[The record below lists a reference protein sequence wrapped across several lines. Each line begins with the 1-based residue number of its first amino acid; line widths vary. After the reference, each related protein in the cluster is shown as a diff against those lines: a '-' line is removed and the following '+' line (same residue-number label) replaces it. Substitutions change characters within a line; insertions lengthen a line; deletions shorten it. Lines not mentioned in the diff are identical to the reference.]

1 MLDLLLSGDFNTF
14 IKEFLTAYGYYAIL
28 ILTFLEGETI
38 VLLAGA
44 VAATT
49 GALHP
54 GLVILCAFIG
64 SCTSDQ
70 IMFCIGKYF
79 GPRVLKKFP
88 RLNTNV
94 DRASRL
100 IKKYDIL
107 LILGFRFVYGVRNI
121 TPIMLGISHVPHFKF
136 SSLNIIG
143 ALVWASSFTAG
154 GYYAAKGFGKIRD
167 TFGTGALYTIIFI
180 LVVTG
185 LILYIRYRQNKKK
198 AFELAEKGRKA
209 IQAKQLC
216 DESENKADQE
226 PQVAIIMKNSVSDPH
241 DEGMTD
247 NHTTDNDVRSS
258 TNQVSPAQTST
269 NQADTNSK
277 ATEGNPMSS
286 SHDSP
291 GKGK

>member
-44 VAATT
+44 MAATT

-70 IMFCIGKYF
+70 IMFCIGKFF
-79 GPRVLKKFP
+79 GPKVLKKFP

-121 TPIMLGISHVPHFKF
+121 TPIMLGISHVPHLKF

-143 ALVWASSFTAG
+143 ALVWAASFTAG
-154 GYYAAKGFGKIRD
+154 GYYAAIGFEKIRE
-167 TFGTGALYTIIFI
+167 TIGTGALFTIIF
-180 LVVTG
+180 LLAVTG

-198 AFELAEKGRKA
+198 ALELAEKGRKA
-209 IQAKQLC
+209 LLAKEQ
-216 DESENKADQE
+216 DNGDTSSVEKE
-226 PQVAIIMKNSVSDPH
+226 PQVDIIMNNSVSPTAP
-241 DEGMTD
+241 EGAE
-247 NHTTDNDVRSS
+247 NP
-258 TNQVSPAQTST
+258 SPA
-269 NQADTNSK
+269 SK
-277 ATEGNPMSS
+277 TASAGRATESELKS
-286 SHDSP
+286 KSDR
-291 GKGK
+291 

>member
-1 MLDLLLSGDFNTF
+1 MLDLLLSGDINTF

-54 GLVILCAFIG
+54 GLVILCAFVG

-79 GPRVLKKFP
+79 GPKVLKKFP

-185 LILYIRYRQNKKK
+185 LILYLRYRQNKKK
-198 AFELAEKGRKA
+198 ALELAEKGRKA

-216 DESENKADQE
+216 NEGENTGSEE
-226 PQVAIIMKNSVSDPH
+226 PQVAIIMNNSAIAPRGEVVTNNDN
-241 DEGMTD
+241 TD
-247 NHTTDNDVRSS
+247 NNTTGNADQASS
-258 TNQVSPAQTST
+258 AEKSASPANTTS
-269 NQADTNSK
+269 AEESPK
-277 ATEGNPMSS
+277 PS
-286 SHDSP
+286 SHEPSE
-291 GKGK
+291 KRK

>member
-54 GLVILCAFIG
+54 GLVILCAFVG

-79 GPRVLKKFP
+79 GPKVLKKFP

-185 LILYIRYRQNKKK
+185 LILYLRYRQNKKK
-198 AFELAEKGRKA
+198 ALELAEKGRKA

-216 DESENKADQE
+216 NEGENTGSEE
-226 PQVAIIMKNSVSDPH
+226 PQVAIIMNNSAIAPRGEVVTNNDN
-241 DEGMTD
+241 TD
-247 NHTTDNDVRSS
+247 NNTTGNADQASS
-258 TNQVSPAQTST
+258 AEKSASPANTTS
-269 NQADTNSK
+269 AEESPK
-277 ATEGNPMSS
+277 PS
-286 SHDSP
+286 SHEPSE
-291 GKGK
+291 KRK